1 MGAEAIVIDTVHENP
16 MKWTGTIKDW
26 VQTDHGKKPV
36 IKKKSQS
43 LKEVL
48 WPGDW
53 SAEVYPYELDT
64 EKNIRTITG
73 LPGSDIVLLVPD
85 TKIREYSRK
94 DYENSFY
101 SKHLDQEESKR
112 VESLESEIDE
122 KQAEIE
128 RLNKKLDNEREENSS
143 SNKSSSSGITKL
155 ECNYCDKTSRKS
167 KWESDDD
174 NDEGFCPKCG
184 QGTQSN
190 ATKV

>member
-1 MGAEAIVIDTVHENP
+1 MASDAIVIDTIHEDP

-26 VQTDHGKKPV
+26 VRTDYGKKPV

-43 LKEVL
+43 LKQVL

-53 SAEVYPYELDT
+53 EAEVYPYELDS

-73 LPGSDIVLLVPD
+73 LSGSDIVLLVPD
-85 TKIREYSRK
+85 KSIR
-94 DYENSFY
+94 DYTELDFRNSFY
-101 SKHLDQEESKR
+101 FQHLDQEESKR
-112 VESLESEIDE
+112 VESLEDEISE

-128 RLNKKLDNEREENSS
+128 RLQKKLDNEREKNDSS
-143 SNKSSSSGITKL
+143 SSSSSSGVSKL

-167 KWESDDD
+167 KWESSDD